1 MSSLLTITRLLLVS
15 LLFSSRVEA
24 ATTKKRLIKTPTS
37 TQIPS
42 VSATPT
48 VVPIS
53 EASKCSQ
60 EGPFTLINVF
70 LDPPVPRKGDKV
82 TLSVFYYA
90 PVEVEDPDIVFAFQI
105 EDKNFIHKSSLC
117 ENKLTKQEL
126 HNRHLDEEQIPQD
139 DNDEIIGLKRGSIA
153 AWRDDNTGE
162 TPPQTDNTD
171 IQPTP
176 TCRIRAGEH
185 MDNID
190 LTWLFSTSL
199 PLDVTM
205 IYGHEK
211 TPLLC
216 AKVSLKQQKNA
227 LRH

>member
-1 MSSLLTITRLLLVS
+1 MTITITTTTTSKMSSLLKLTILLLVS

-24 ATTKKRLIKTPTS
+24 AATKKRLRRSATPTS
-37 TQIPS
+37 TPLPS
-42 VSATPT
+42 VSATSLPA
-48 VVPIS
+48 VS
-53 EASKCSQ
+53 EATKCSE

-105 EDKNFIHKSSLC
+105 EEKTFIHKSSLC

-139 DNDEIIGLKRGSIA
+139 DNDNSS
-153 AWRDDNTGE
+153 E

-190 LTWLFSTSL
+190 LTWLFSSNP

-216 AKVSLKQQKNA
+216 AKVSIKMTNKE
-227 LRH
+227 